1 MSQAK
6 TILYVEDDADSSLL
20 MKTLLKAEG
29 YDVKTCA
36 TSEKG
41 LQLAQAGGLSA
52 IILDHWLADVSGI
65 EICKKIRTYDRTTP
79 IIFYSGAA
87 FPQDQRAGI
96 EAGAQA
102 YLVKPNDFGNI
113 VVTLKRLIMS

>member
-1 MSQAK
+1 MTQAK

-20 MKTLLKAEG
+20 LKTLLKAEG
-29 YDVKTCA
+29 YEVKTCA

-41 LQLAQAGGLSA
+41 IQLAQEGGLSA
-52 IILDHWLADVSGI
+52 IILDHWLANISGV
-65 EICKKIRTYDRTTP
+65 EICRQIRTYDQTTP

-87 FPQDQRAGI
+87 FPQDRQSGI

-113 VVTLKRLIMS
+113 IETLKRLIVS